1 MKNQWLWVT
10 LLTCSVLI
18 AQPLMAQNRAQNTAQ
33 NTTASASMLEQVQ
46 QRWAEVN
53 YTLTDDAQEDAFAE
67 LEQQALVWTEAEP
80 NNAEAFIWLGIVRS
94 TYAGAKGGLGAL
106 GLAKAAKKSLEHAL
120 TLDPTALQ
128 GSAYGSLGTLYYKVP
143 GWPFG
148 FGDEDKAQELL
159 QKALEI
165 NPDGIDPNY
174 FYADYLYEQGDFAK
188 AKVVAEHALAAAPR
202 PHRPLAD
209 AERRRE
215 VEALLARIAKKVK

>member
-1 MKNQWLWVT
+1 MKSKLTLAVLLST
-10 LLTCSVLI
+10 LLLTNVGF
-18 AQPLMAQNRAQNTAQ
+18 AQESN
-33 NTTASASMLEQVQ
+33 ASTSTLQSIQ

-67 LEQQALVWTEAEP
+67 LEQQAKAWTEAEP
-80 NNAEAFIWLGIVRS
+80 NNAEAFIWLGIVQS

-106 GLAKAAKKSLEHAL
+106 GLAKAAKKSLEQAL
-120 TLDPTALQ
+120 ALDATALQ

-148 FGDEDKAQELL
+148 FGDEDKAAELL

-174 FYADYLYEQGDFAK
+174 FYADYLFEQGDYAK
-188 AKVVAEHALAAAPR
+188 AKQVAEHALAAAPR
-202 PHRPLAD
+202 ASRPLAD
-209 AERRRE
+209 AQRRQE
-215 VEALLARIAKKVK
+215 IEALLTRIAKKVR

>member
-1 MKNQWLWVT
+1 MKNQWLLVAM
-10 LLTCSVLI
+10 LTSSVLI
-18 AQPLMAQNRAQNTAQ
+18 SQPILAQEAAASTA
-33 NTTASASMLEQVQ
+33 MLETVQ

-53 YTLTDDAQEDAFAE
+53 YTLSEDAQEDAFAE
-67 LEQQALVWTEAEP
+67 LEQQALAWTEAEP

-174 FYADYLYEQGDFAK
+174 FYADYLYEQGHYAK
-188 AKVVAEHALAAAPR
+188 AKTVAEHALAAAPR
-202 PHRPLAD
+202 PHRPRAD

-215 VEALLARIAKKVK
+215 VEALLARIAKKVR